1 MSLLVSTWVTWLKL
15 ANNRLSKL
23 KSRRKKLLR
32 LKLSVRHKKPQEE
45 EPKKRLS
52 FHPRKKKSFSALS
65 KLRAKSLKVM
75 ISIKRRILSKLL
87 NSITKPLN

>member
-1 MSLLVSTWVTWLKL
+1 VSLLVSTWVTWLKL
-15 ANNRLSKL
+15 ANNRLNKL
-23 KSRRKKLLR
+23 KSRRKKLPK
-32 LKLSVRHKKPQEE
+32 LKLSVKHKKPQEE
-45 EPKKRLS
+45 EPRKKLS
-52 FHPRKKKSFSALS
+52 FHLRKKKSFSALS